1 MRSDKVPN
9 LAELKALL
17 IQIED
22 LTGKLEF
29 VTSDIFW
36 KQSKYVDPFLAI
48 AHRIND
54 MTQAGHLKSHQVKTA
69 LWHLCQDNGF
79 YPIRLPKKQMIFV
92 HWNQLIDIRDAL
104 VGMYSTE
111 QKLKLL
117 NADKAEVTENN
128 PVGLIGINPTA
139 NADQTVLAER

>member
-1 MRSDKVPN
+1 MRSDTPPN

-22 LTGKLEF
+22 LTGKLEYIAA
-29 VTSDIFW
+29 DIFW
-36 KQSKYVDPFLAI
+36 KQPKYVDPFLKI

-54 MTQAGHLKSHQVKTA
+54 MTQAGHLKSHNVKTA

-104 VGMYSTE
+104 AGIYGAE
-111 QKLKLL
+111 QKMK
-117 NADKAEVTENN
+117 KAEAEKADQAENN
-128 PVGLIGINPTA
+128 AVNLIGINPTQ
-139 NADQTVLAER
+139 NADQTV